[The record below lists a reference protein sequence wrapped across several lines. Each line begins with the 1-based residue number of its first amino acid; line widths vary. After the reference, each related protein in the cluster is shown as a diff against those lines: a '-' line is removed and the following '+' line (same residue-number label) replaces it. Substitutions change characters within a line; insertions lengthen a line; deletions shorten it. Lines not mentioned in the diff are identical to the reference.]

1 LRKNIFNLLNELGS
15 IKDLLV
21 EYISEDDGNNMLHL
35 AAKLASQ
42 YKLNAIPGAT
52 LQMQQELL
60 YFKVL
65 LHMLCFEL
73 VSI

>member
-21 EYISEDDGNNMLHL
+21 EYISEDDGNYMLHL

-42 YKLNAIPGAT
+42 YKLNAIPGAA